1 MNHGTTLSAG
11 VEAACDAIRKAI
23 QSGQFAPGSR
33 ITEVEVCEMA
43 NVSRSSVRQALTLLA
58 AEGYVELRANKG
70 ATVVDWNEDNL
81 YEIFDLRALLE
92 GYGCALAARHAT
104 EAEIQ
109 ALREEAERFEA
120 LVRAPDIDTRAVA
133 ESNNRF
139 HRLLLDAGKN
149 QRIASLL
156 TAVVQVPL
164 VRHTFAKYA
173 RETFERS
180 AQHHHDL
187 VSAIAA
193 RDPEWA
199 EHAMRAHIHAAKF
212 TIFGSRTATPEP
224 PQRARRRKG
233 AA

>member
-1 MNHGTTLSAG
+1 MNPGTTLSAG
-11 VEAACDAIRKAI
+11 VETACETIRKAI
-23 QSGQFAPGSR
+23 QSGKFAPGSR
-33 ITEVEVCEMA
+33 ITEIEVCEMA
-43 NVSRSSVRQALTLLA
+43 SVSRSSVRQALTLLA

-104 EAEIQ
+104 PAEVE
-109 ALREEAERFEA
+109 ALRAEARQFDA
-120 LVRAPDIDTRAVA
+120 LVHAAEIDTRAVA

-139 HRLLLDAGKN
+139 HRLLLAAGKN
-149 QRIASLL
+149 QRIATLL
-156 TAVVQVPL
+156 TAVVHVPL

-187 VSAIAA
+187 VAAIAA
-193 RDPEWA
+193 RDPVWA
-199 EHAMRAHIHAAKF
+199 ENAMRAHIHAAKF
-212 TIFGSRTATPEP
+212 AIFGPRPETPPEP
-224 PQRARRRKG
+224 ATRKKARKP
-233 AA
+233 